1 MRTYYLLTI
10 HPQFVEAYGSFG
22 PTRAAADKSIAEVK
36 AINLRDFAVDRHGSV
51 DDRPYGGGQGA
62 VLRIEPIV
70 KAIRSLAIRPTV
82 ILPSP
87 QGTRWDYQLAKKFS
101 ACPNLLFIC
110 GRFRGLDQRVIDHH
124 VDHCYSLG
132 NFVISGGELAA
143 LAMVDSILRLIPA
156 VVGNYASVIGDSPDN
171 WQRSVPLYTRPRE
184 FEGQSVPEVL
194 LSGDQQKI
202 TEWQQQ
208 FNKTIPEPQ
217 LATKAKPSG

>member
-1 MRTYYLLTI
+1 MQTYHLLTI
-10 HPQFVEAYGSFG
+10 HPHLVEAHSSFG
-22 PTRAAADKSIAEVK
+22 PIRAATDKSIAEVK

-70 KAIRSLAIRPTV
+70 RAIRSLTTKPTV

-87 QGTRWDYQLAKKFS
+87 QGDPWDYRLAKKFS
-101 ACPNLLFIC
+101 TNPNLLFIC
-110 GRFRGLDQRVIDHH
+110 GRFRGVDQRVIDHH

-132 NFVISGGELAA
+132 NFIISGGELAA
-143 LAMVDSILRLIPA
+143 LAMIDSILRLIPA

-184 FEGQSVPEVL
+184 FEGQSVPEIL

-202 TEWQQQ
+202 DEWRQQ
-208 FNKTIPEPQ
+208 FNKYRSST
-217 LATKAKPSG
+217 L